1 MLQGGLTQSWRLLA
15 SSNFVRG
22 TASPTAAG
30 AAIELAICLQN
41 DLILLLRETRD
52 APRML
57 RNQIENFRNLAV
69 QFFLGSIALPLLTL
83 VFFWLEVGLASRK
96 PSHHLRRDEQ
106 GE

>member
-1 MLQGGLTQSWRLLA
+1 
-15 SSNFVRG
+15 
-22 TASPTAAG
+22 
-30 AAIELAICLQN
+30 
-41 DLILLLRETRD
+41 
-52 APRML
+52 ML
-57 RNQIENFRNLAV
+57 RNQIENFRNFAV